1 MLQQTPYTEPVI
13 IAGDLNGHIGAS
25 REGFERWRG
34 GNGYGQ
40 LHERG
45 GQSVIL
51 QYAQMFD
58 VAFCNTFYNKKDEH
72 LITYRSGN
80 KASVI
85 DWFAYWQV

>member
-1 MLQQTPYTEPVI
+1 MHHKLVVQTKRRTYS
-13 IAGDLNGHIGAS
+13 GKS
-25 REGFERWRG
+25 WRG

-40 LHERG
+40 LRERG

-85 DWFAYWQV
+85 D